1 MIRVDTSVTMHCSVV
16 DCVEP
21 ILDAL
26 LVVIITDEGKQ
37 VEENTLFCKFHYNE
51 ILKQVGQ
58 GQ

>member
-1 MIRVDTSVTMHCSVV
+1 MIRVDTSATMNCSVV

>member
-1 MIRVDTSVTMHCSVV
+1 MIRVDTSEAMNCSVV
-16 DCVEP
+16 DCIEP

-37 VEENTLFCKFHYNE
+37 VEENTVFCKFHYNE
-51 ILKQVGQ
+51 ILKEIGQ

>member
-16 DCVEP
+16 DCIEP

-37 VEENTLFCKFHYNE
+37 VEENTMFCKFHYNE